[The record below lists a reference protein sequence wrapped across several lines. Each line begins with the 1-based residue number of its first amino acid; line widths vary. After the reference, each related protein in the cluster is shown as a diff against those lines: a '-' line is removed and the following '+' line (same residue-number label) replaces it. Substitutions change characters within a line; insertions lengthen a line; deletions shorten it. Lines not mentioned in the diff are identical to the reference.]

1 MFDKLPEQLPD
12 KIIELMGI
20 FRDDPREQKV
30 DLGVGVYKNAD
41 GFTPIM
47 DAVKQAEQQ
56 LWHDETTKTYVG
68 LAGDTGYHD
77 AMVSLILG
85 PNAPQDRIAC
95 AATPGG
101 TGAIRNGLELIKM
114 ANPEA
119 SVWISMP
126 TWPNHPAILGYLNID
141 AKPYRYYDAE
151 TGGVD
156 VAGMMEDLSTA
167 KAGDIVLL
175 HGCCHNPTGANLRNT
190 DWRALSGLLLDKH
203 LIPFIDI
210 AYQGF
215 GDGLQEDAFGTR
227 LLVDTQP
234 ELLIGA
240 SCSKNFGV
248 YRERAGILIAVSDS
262 KAKSQGTLT
271 ALNRLNYSF
280 PPDHGA
286 RLVTMILNDN
296 KLRANWMAELEAVRT
311 GMIGLRTSLAEALQT
326 RLNSDRFGF
335 LAEHRGM
342 FSLLGV
348 APHHVETLRNDH
360 GIYMIGDSRMN
371 IAGLSEQSIPFVA
384 DAIATVLSQS

>member
-1 MFDKLPEQLPD
+1 MFDRLPPQQPD
-12 KIIELMGI
+12 KIIELMSI
-20 FRDDPREQKV
+20 FRDDPRAEKV

-47 DAVKQAEQQ
+47 DAIKQAEQQ

-68 LAGDTGYHD
+68 LAGDGGYHD
-77 AMVSLILG
+77 AMVGLILG
-85 PNAPQDRIAC
+85 PDAPKDRIAC

-101 TGAIRNGLELIKM
+101 TGAIRNGLELIKI
-114 ANPEA
+114 ASPDA
-119 SVWISMP
+119 SVWISTP

-141 AKPYRYYDAE
+141 TKAYRYYDAE
-151 TGGVD
+151 SGSVD
-156 VAGMMEDLSTA
+156 VEGMLADLSAA
-167 KAGDIVLL
+167 KPGDIVLL
-175 HGCCHNPTGANLRNT
+175 HGCCHNPTGANLRPD
-190 DWRALSGLLLDKH
+190 DWRAVSDLLLDKG

-215 GDGLQEDAFGTR
+215 GDGLEEDAFATR
-227 LLVDTQP
+227 LLVETQP

-248 YRERAGILIAVSDS
+248 YRERAGILITVSDT

-286 RLVTMILNDN
+286 RLVTMILNDD
-296 KLRANWMAELEAVRT
+296 KLSANWRAELEGVRT
-311 GMIGLRTSLAEALQT
+311 NMIALRTSLADALRT
-326 RLNSDRFGF
+326 RTGSDRFGF

-342 FSLLGV
+342 FSLLGITPEQV
-348 APHHVETLRNDH
+348 MKLRKDH

-371 IAGLSEQSIPFVA
+371 IAGLSQNSIPRVA
-384 DAIATVLSQS
+384 DAIAAVL